1 MMHIA
6 KFYESL
12 PRQSHFASLTKP
24 AAFTPL
30 PDDWVICCSDI
41 VDSTGLIAAG
51 KYKTVNMVGAS
62 VIAAMQN
69 ALGGAA
75 FPYVFGG
82 DGTSFAVS
90 AEQAATA
97 RLTLAQLRRWVQQEF
112 DITLRVAVI
121 ALTEVRSQGLDVTV
135 ARHAVSANADYAM
148 FSGGGLAWAEGQMKQ
163 GHSTIPA
170 DTGDTPPDLTGL
182 SCRWNTI
189 PARNGLILSLVMVP
203 GPTAT
208 PAQFSQVAAEIL
220 TRTAALARG
229 GHPVPAEGP
238 GIALLPQGLDV
249 EAQLT
254 HGTGSVLLKRLT
266 LMAGAM
272 LTSWLFRRKK
282 PMGQFDPNHYLA
294 VMSANADYR
303 KFDDGLKMTIDCT
316 PDLHNEIKAILQ
328 QAQTAGHVRF
338 GLHAQDEARLTCIV
352 PSASRDDHVHF
363 VDGAAGGYTRAAIN
377 MGKIRS
383 N

>member
-1 MMHIA
+1 MTQNP

-12 PRQSHFASLTKP
+12 PRQVHFASLTDP
-24 AAFTPL
+24 SAYSPL

-69 ALGGAA
+69 ALGGAP
-75 FPYVFGG
+75 FPFIFGG
-82 DGTSFAVS
+82 DGASFAVS
-90 AEQAATA
+90 AEHAASA
-97 RLTLAQLRRWVQQEF
+97 RLTLARLRRWVKQEF
-112 DITLRVAVI
+112 DITLRVAMI
-121 ALTEVRSQGLDVTV
+121 ALSDVRAQGLDIAV

-148 FSGGGLAWAEGQMKQ
+148 FSGGGLAWAEDQMKQ
-163 GHSTIPA
+163 GRSEIPA
-170 DTGDTPPDLTGL
+170 DTSDTPPDLTGL

-203 GPTAT
+203 GSNATA
-208 PAQFSQVAAEIL
+208 AQFSQVATEIL
-220 TRTAALARG
+220 ARTAGLARG

-238 GIALLPQGLDV
+238 NIALLPQGLDV
-249 EAQLT
+249 EARLT
-254 HGTGSVLLKRLT
+254 HATEPLLWKRVRL
-266 LMAGAM
+266 LVSAVFAG
-272 LTSWLFRRKK
+272 WLFRRKK
-282 PMGQFDPNHYLA
+282 PLGQFDPTRYLA

-303 KFDDGLKMTIDCT
+303 KFEDGLKMTIDCT
-316 PDLHNEIKAILQ
+316 ADLHDEIQGILQ

-338 GLHAQDEARLTCIV
+338 GLHAQNEARLTCIV
-352 PSASRDDHVHF
+352 PSASRDDHIHF

-377 MGKIRS
+377 MGKIEKE
-383 N
+383 